1 LGARMEVKEMISATS
16 TGERQDMRRSQRHKI
31 NLHVMVSTLVRGIN
45 KLIPAYGRNLGE
57 GGMCVFVPAQLSL
70 GDVVDLAVQFPG
82 AETKTVVRGRIRGV
96 ERFNYSIE
104 FTSVDERTRQLI
116 ADSCQLLLG
125 GTL

>member
-1 LGARMEVKEMISATS
+1 
-16 TGERQDMRRSQRHKI
+16 
-31 NLHVMVSTLVRGIN
+31 
-45 KLIPAYGRNLGE
+45 
-57 GGMCVFVPAQLSL
+57 L